1 MEAAVAYVGRGKH
14 PGNELGGRHGWFCG
28 WCVFVATVV
37 MAGLG
42 CRLPNWDD
50 RPWADDDAAD
60 DDAADDDAAD
70 DCWDGTMVSISH
82 GSFTMGSPTGE
93 VGNDSDEDQHEVTLT
108 GDFEIGETEVTQDQ
122 FEACMGYDPS
132 NFSGGSLPV
141 EEVSWHEAAAFANR
155 VSAGEGLESCYTCSG
170 SGESVDCEPDGNPYE
185 CTGYRLPTEAEWEY
199 AARGD
204 LSEQAFPNGG
214 GLQSGDESDCN
225 GNLQLDNGHVLDD
238 EAWYCGSADE
248 THAVGGL
255 DANGYGLYDMSGNVW
270 EWCHDWYDD
279 YGGDETDPYGPSTGS
294 YRVRRGGSWNYYPR
308 PARVANR
315 GRYVP
320 GYRNLSLGFR
330 LARSI
335 P

>member
-1 MEAAVAYVGRGKH
+1 MAHVERGKT
-14 PGNELGGRHGWFCG
+14 PGNEHGGRHGWSCG
-28 WCVFVATVV
+28 WCVLVAAVA
-37 MAGLG
+37 MSGSG
-42 CRLPNWDD
+42 CRLPDWDE
-50 RPWADDDAAD
+50 RPWADELTS
-60 DDAADDDAAD
+60 

-93 VGNDSDEDQHEVTLT
+93 VGHESDEDQREVTLT

-141 EEVSWHEAAAFANR
+141 EKVWWHEAAAFANR

-199 AARGD
+199 AARGG

-214 GLQSGDESDCN
+214 GLQSGDEYDCS

-270 EWCHDWYDD
+270 EWVWDWKGD
-279 YGGDETDPYGPSTGS
+279 YPSGTVTDPTGPRTGS
-294 YRVRRGGSWNYYPR
+294 TRVTRGGPCPR
-308 PARVANR
+308 SSCPSRSSSP
-315 GRYVP
+315 VP
-320 GYRNLSLGFR
+320 T
-330 LARSI
+330 
-335 P
+335 PVTTTPPPMTT